1 MAWSRKYCLGSAEIT
16 SFGFLVLFKD
26 AERRLSLSFIFLFLM
41 LIKEREGWCGF
52 KILLRDPRMETFSFR
67 FSRSC

>member
-16 SFGFLVLFKD
+16 SFGFLVLVKD
-26 AERRLSLSFIFLFLM
+26 AERSLSLSFIFLFLM

-52 KILLRDPRMETFSFR
+52 KILLRDRRMETFSFR
-67 FSRSC
+67 FSRNC